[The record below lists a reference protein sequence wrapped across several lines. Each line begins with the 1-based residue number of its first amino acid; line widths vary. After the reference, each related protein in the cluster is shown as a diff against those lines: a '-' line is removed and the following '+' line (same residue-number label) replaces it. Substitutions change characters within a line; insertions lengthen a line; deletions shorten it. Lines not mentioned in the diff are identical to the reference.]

1 MNHKKCIR
9 CFEVKPIHVFEKKKR
24 ELNYRNICKTCR
36 DFTSRTTNRLKR
48 AHVREHG
55 KPPIGT
61 RCPICKTIPKLLVFD
76 HCHETQLFR
85 GWICRNCNAAL
96 GKLGDNS
103 EGLQRALNYLVE
115 FEARSTAVEALLSIC
130 VDIPYD

>member
-36 DFTSRTTNRLKR
+36 DQTSKTTNRLKR
-48 AHVREHG
+48 AHIRMWG
-55 KPPIGT
+55 KPHIGT
-61 RCPICKTIPKLLVFD
+61 QCPICKTVPETLVFD
-76 HCHETQLFR
+76 HCHKTHLFR

-103 EGLQRALNYLVE
+103 EGLQRALNYLID
-115 FEARSTAVEALLSIC
+115 FEKQSVAVSALLELNQQS
-130 VDIPYD
+130 